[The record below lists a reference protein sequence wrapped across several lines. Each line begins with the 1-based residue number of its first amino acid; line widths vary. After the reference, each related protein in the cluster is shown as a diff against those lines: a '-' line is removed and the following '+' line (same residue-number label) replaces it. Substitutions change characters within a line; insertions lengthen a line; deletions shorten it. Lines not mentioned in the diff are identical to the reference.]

1 MISMAKACMGDG
13 DALKS
18 KWISRDL
25 LCRAELRNAV
35 TGILGAPLL
44 QAFLAVRASELS
56 WYSGLQGTPVE
67 IVDQAAAQLY
77 DRY

>member
-1 MISMAKACMGDG
+1 M
-13 DALKS
+13 
-18 KWISRDL
+18 
-25 LCRAELRNAV
+25 
-35 TGILGAPLL
+35 TGILGAPLV

-56 WYSGLQGTPVE
+56 WYSGFTGTPAE

>member
-1 MISMAKACMGDG
+1 MTDYDVTQSSSVMI
-13 DALKS
+13 
-18 KWISRDL
+18 L
-25 LCRAELRNAV
+25 LCCAELHNAV
-35 TGILGAPLL
+35 TGILGAPLI

-56 WYSGLQGTPVE
+56 WYNAFLGTPAQ